1 MLPYSD
7 SCYLSEED
15 IEGLSDKELRL
26 ARNEIYARHGRKFK
40 DKTLQKYF
48 DEKSWYEGEYEPDEF
63 QETWLSLLERKN
75 AAFLLAKEKGK
86 K

>member
-1 MLPYSD
+1 M
-7 SCYLSEED
+7 
-15 IEGLSDKELRL
+15 

-63 QETWLSLLERKN
+63 QETWLSLLERKMQR
-75 AAFLLAKEKGK
+75 FYWKKKKGK
-86 K
+86 NNRDSYSFAK

>member
-1 MLPYSD
+1 M
-7 SCYLSEED
+7 
-15 IEGLSDKELRL
+15 

-63 QETWLSLLERKN
+63 RETWLSLLERKN